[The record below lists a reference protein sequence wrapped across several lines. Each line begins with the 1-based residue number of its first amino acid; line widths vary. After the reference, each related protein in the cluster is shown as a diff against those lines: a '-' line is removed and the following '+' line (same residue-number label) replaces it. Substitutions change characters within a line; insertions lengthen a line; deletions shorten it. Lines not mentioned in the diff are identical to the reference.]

1 MLEQK
6 QVWELFED
14 FRNFFEKTQTWIFVK
29 NGQMLGLIISSVSV
43 RIRKFLKI
51 RSIEQHRW
59 TSFGIQH
66 QNFRCKTSRLKQTCM
81 LCPVWSRLKKDKIH
95 LQVKNILQYGCY
107 IFQTF
112 LLCAMGP
119 CLSANKKSFENSLNW
134 RNSGEMYTV
143 GHQGYHGGLSTV
155 VFFKCRFIILAYQ

>member
-6 QVWELFED
+6 QVWELLKTSAMFWKKSNLNFCQKMVRCSGWWYLLFQSEFE
-14 FRNFFEKTQTWIFVK
+14 NFLT
-29 NGQMLGLIISSVSV
+29 
-43 RIRKFLKI
+43 I
-51 RSIEQHRW
+51 RSTEQHRW
-59 TSFGIQH
+59 TSFGIQY
-66 QNFRCKTSRLKQTCM
+66 QNLHRKTSRLRQTCM
-81 LCPVWSRLKKDKIH
+81 LFSIWSRLKKDKTH

-119 CLSANKKSFENSLNW
+119 YLSANKKSFEYSLNW

-143 GHQGYHGGLSTV
+143 IHIGYHGGLSTEML
-155 VFFKCRFIILAYQ
+155 FKTSL

>member
-6 QVWELFED
+6 QVWELLKTSAMFWKKSNLNFCQKMVRCSGWWYLLFQSEFE
-14 FRNFFEKTQTWIFVK
+14 NFLT
-29 NGQMLGLIISSVSV
+29 
-43 RIRKFLKI
+43 I
-51 RSIEQHRW
+51 RSTEQHRW

-66 QNFRCKTSRLKQTCM
+66 QNLRCKTSRLKQTYM
-81 LCPVWSRLKKDKIH
+81 LFSVWSRLKKDKIH

-119 CLSANKKSFENSLNW
+119 YLSANKKSFEYSLNW
-134 RNSGEMYTV
+134 RNSGDMYTV
-143 GHQGYHGGLSTV
+143 GHQGYHGGLSTE
-155 VFFKCRFIILAYQ
+155 VFFKTPTI